1 MYRVHKN
8 INEHFYVMKNLK
20 SVTYIL
26 SIIIL
31 IIAVGIGNA
40 SAQGKSHFKLCG
52 KILANKKADI
62 TIFQENNNNWSKIRT
77 LKSRSKYNV
86 KLSPEEN
93 YYLVFI
99 SLDGIKKA
107 LYINKGKTGDWRMRL
122 NINFE
127 EWSIKYKTLYHS
139 ASSECY
145 KVKVKHK
152 NNEKII
158 IRDKDLTNIFVA
170 E

>member
-1 MYRVHKN
+1 MSR
-8 INEHFYVMKNLK
+8 ECFSTRK
-20 SVTYIL
+20 SY
-26 SIIIL
+26 
-31 IIAVGIGNA
+31 
-40 SAQGKSHFKLCG
+40 FKLHG
-52 KILANKKADI
+52 KVLADKKADI

-86 KLSPEEN
+86 KLSPEKN

-107 LYINKGKTGDWRMRL
+107 LYVNKGKTGYCRMRL

-127 EWSIKYKTLYHS
+127 EWSVKYTTLYQH
-139 ASSECY
+139 ASSGGY
-145 KVKVKHK
+145 RFKVKHK

-158 IRDKDLTNIFVA
+158 IGVKNLTNLFVA